1 MSVLV
6 KAKFYDTN
14 FQKVETVYVGVYIDV
29 YMDFPVVLV
38 LKNVPANA
46 GDVRNACWITGLGRC
61 LEEDMA
67 THSSILAWK
76 IQWTEEP
83 GRLQSIGLQKF
94 GHDRNDLAHVCK
106 YVYI

>member
-46 GDVRNACWITGLGRC
+46 GDVRNACWITGLGRSPGW
-61 LEEDMA
+61 EDA
-67 THSSILAWK
+67 WRRIWQPIPVSLPGKFNGQRSLAGYS
-76 IQWTEEP
+76 P
-83 GRLQSIGLQKF
+83 
-94 GHDRNDLAHVCK
+94 
-106 YVYI
+106 